1 MSLPK
6 PIIIKESLSEL
17 KELQRKSGH
26 LIAKRL
32 RILIEFKKHEES
44 GISKRAVSD
53 NTGINHNS
61 VSKWRNIYLKEGIH
75 VFLKHGR
82 KGFKKSVIDTE
93 SHKAIEKKLK
103 DPRNGL
109 RGYKELQQWVSDT
122 LNLEVEYNTLLKY
135 VIRHFGTKI
144 KVARKRHV
152 KRDENKAEDFK
163 KILVVSTQKLPLP
176 PKKNIKA

>member
-75 VFLKHGR
+75 AFLKHGR

-135 VIRHFGTKI
+135 AIRHFGTKI
-144 KVARKRHV
+144 KVARKSHV

-163 KILVVSTQKLPLP
+163 KTLVVSAQKLPLP

>member
-6 PIIIKESLSEL
+6 PIVIKESLAEL

-32 RILIEFKKHEES
+32 RILIEFKKNEET

-61 VSKWRNIYLKEGIH
+61 ITKWRNIYLKNGIQA
-75 VFLKHGR
+75 VLNHGR
-82 KGFKKSVIDTE
+82 IGFKKSVID
-93 SHKAIEKKLK
+93 SQAHKAIEKKLK

-109 RGYKELQQWVSDT
+109 RGYKELQQWVSDN
-122 LNLEVEYNTLLKY
+122 LNLDVEYSTLVKY
-135 VIRHFGTKI
+135 AMRHFGTKI
-144 KVARKRHV
+144 KVARKSHV
-152 KRDENKAEDFK
+152 KKDESAVSDFK
-163 KILVVSTQKLPLP
+163 KTLVVSAQKLPLK
-176 PKKNIKA
+176 PKKNQKK

>member
-6 PIIIKESLSEL
+6 SIKIKESLSEL

-32 RILIEFKKHEES
+32 RILIEFKKNEEF
-44 GISKRAVSD
+44 GISKRAVSE

-61 VSKWRNIYLKEGIH
+61 ITKWRNIYLKQGIVAVLSH
-75 VFLKHGR
+75 SR
-82 KGFKKSVIDTE
+82 KGFKKSVIDSV

-109 RGYKELQQWVSDT
+109 RGYKELQQWVSNA
-122 LNLEVEYNTLLKY
+122 LNLEVEYSTLVKY
-135 VIRHFGTKI
+135 AIRHF
-144 KVARKRHV
+144 
-152 KRDENKAEDFK
+152 
-163 KILVVSTQKLPLP
+163 
-176 PKKNIKA
+176 